1 VDPKTD
7 DKDLDLQSVSD
18 DLKDAEMYQ
27 DYKEYIDN
35 DTTDD
40 EELASVAEDLLN
52 EEELQALLD
61 EEELNAQEQETSQ
74 TDKEEEDD
82 SLESLL
88 QNLVRQ
94 SKTNQHESEKL

>member
-1 VDPKTD
+1 
-7 DKDLDLQSVSD
+7 LSD
-18 DLKDAEMYQ
+18 DLKDADLYQ

-35 DTTDD
+35 DTTD
-40 EELASVAEDLLN
+40 EEEQSTIDEDLLI
-52 EEELQALLD
+52 EELQALID
-61 EEELNAQEQETSQ
+61 EEELDALEQETSQ

-94 SKTNQHESEKL
+94 SKTNQ